1 MSKQANNT
9 KTNNEIV
16 KAMSR
21 LLKRKDGVSVAEA
34 VEETGYCKKT
44 VRKYFAE
51 LGAKE
56 TDYLGYY
63 RC

>member
-1 MSKQANNT
+1 MSKANDNT
-9 KTNNEIV
+9 TNNEIR
-16 KAMSR
+16 KEMSR

-51 LGAKE
+51 LKAKE
-56 TDYLGYY
+56 TDYIGFY